1 MSEKGIKSM
10 VSDLQPIEHQVGS
23 HTLAALSQPGTA
35 AVLTSVV
42 PGLGRDRIA
51 SIPITQ
57 KQLMLIQKLLQQ
69 EQMLAITQEQTPQE
83 EDRSIGFQID
93 VPAVES
99 QNE

>member
-57 KQLMLIQKLLQQ
+57 KQLMLIQRLLQQ
-69 EQMLAITQEQTPQE
+69 EQMLAITQEQTPE

-93 VPAVES
+93 VPVVES
-99 QNE
+99 PNE

>member
-10 VSDLQPIEHQVGS
+10 VTDLQPIEHQVGS

-57 KQLMLIQKLLQQ
+57 NTIDTIFCSEAGVELL
-69 EQMLAITQEQTPQE
+69 
-83 EDRSIGFQID
+83 
-93 VPAVES
+93 VCH
-99 QNE
+99 

>member
-1 MSEKGIKSM
+1 MAENGIKSM
-10 VSDLQPIEHQVGS
+10 VTDLKPIEHQVGA

-51 SIPITQ
+51 SIPITH
-57 KQLMLIQKLLQQ
+57 KQLILIQQLLQQ
-69 EQMLAITQEQTPQE
+69 EQRLAITQEQSPQE

-93 VPAVES
+93 VPVVES
-99 QNE
+99 QDE

>member
-1 MSEKGIKSM
+1 MSQNGIKSM

-69 EQMLAITQEQTPQE
+69 EQMLAITQEQTPEE
-83 EDRSIGFQID
+83 EDRSIGFQMD
-93 VPAVES
+93 VPVVES

>member
-69 EQMLAITQEQTPQE
+69 EQMLASTQEQTPQE

>member
-1 MSEKGIKSM
+1 MSENGIKSM

-23 HTLAALSQPGTA
+23 HTLTALSQPGTA

-57 KQLMLIQKLLQQ
+57 KQLMLIQRLLQQ
-69 EQMLAITQEQTPQE
+69 EQMLAITQEQTPEE

-93 VPAVES
+93 VPVVEP

>member
-1 MSEKGIKSM
+1 MSENGIKSM

-23 HTLAALSQPGTA
+23 HTLAALSQPGPA

-69 EQMLAITQEQTPQE
+69 EQMLAITQEQTPEE

-93 VPAVES
+93 VPVVES